1 VQGRN
6 ARNLSVQISLSQTN
20 KNAMSLLLPLMFS
33 LQQNWKRGQNRF
45 CLEEGVEVDRG
56 VGQGREM
63 AQIYMNKCI
72 NNKKRSL
79 TL

>member
-1 VQGRN
+1 
-6 ARNLSVQISLSQTN
+6 
-20 KNAMSLLLPLMFS
+20 MFS